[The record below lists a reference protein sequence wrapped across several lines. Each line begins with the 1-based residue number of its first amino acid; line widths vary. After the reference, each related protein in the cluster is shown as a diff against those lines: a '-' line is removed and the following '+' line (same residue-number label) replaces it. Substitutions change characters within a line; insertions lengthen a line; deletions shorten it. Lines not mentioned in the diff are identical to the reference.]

1 MANQIALH
9 KIYKLWDLIFVRG
22 DPLMPVFFAIS
33 LLIKRREMIL
43 NLKHD
48 LISEALTSLKID
60 DPEEIS
66 QLFDSAIK
74 LDKET
79 PLATRNQML
88 ALFYP
93 SKGFVNIMIT
103 YLLQNPIQV
112 RYMICSKEMLCFQF
126 LQANLLKH
134 SRRQKY
140 ILLTID

>member
-9 KIYKLWDLIFVRG
+9 KIYKLWDLFFVRG

-33 LLIKRREMIL
+33 LLMKRREMIL

-48 LISEALTSLKID
+48 LISEALASLKID
-60 DPEEIS
+60 DLEEIP
-66 QLFDSAIK
+66 QLFNKAVE

-93 SKGFVNIMIT
+93 SKGFISMI
-103 YLLQNPIQV
+103 Q
-112 RYMICSKEMLCFQF
+112 
-126 LQANLLKH
+126 
-134 SRRQKY
+134 
-140 ILLTID
+140 